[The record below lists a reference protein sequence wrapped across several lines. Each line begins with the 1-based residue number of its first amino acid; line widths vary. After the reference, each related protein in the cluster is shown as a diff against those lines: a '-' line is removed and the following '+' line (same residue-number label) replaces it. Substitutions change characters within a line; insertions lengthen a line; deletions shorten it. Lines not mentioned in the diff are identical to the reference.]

1 MNPADPADPST
12 LPTPSALSA
21 LSAPSNPPT
30 PPAPPTPSGSCTPPV
45 GSLHPE
51 LDAAALGSFAAALES
66 GDPSGLPPARA
77 AEVEA
82 VRSVAVFSRG
92 RVAGAG
98 GVLLDA
104 ALWRR
109 KGSGPR
115 PVVVMPAPWTNLG
128 WVAYAVRASAFAAR
142 GYDVLAYTPRG
153 FGASAGRVDTAGPL
167 DVADGSRALDHLL
180 QRTAGPVTRIGFLG
194 VSYGAGIGLLVAA
207 HDPRVDAVVA
217 FSTWGDLGEVLV
229 ENSTRRVGAV
239 RALLAAAARARLSP
253 ETERV
258 LEDVL
263 AGRDVVGALR
273 WAEERSPF
281 GHVKEFNRRRL
292 PVFLSHAWHETLFP
306 PNQTLKLFDEL
317 TGPRRIVLSVGDHAG
332 PGTGGL
338 LGLPDRVWTD
348 ADRWF
353 DHHLMGAPNGV
364 ADDGQVA
371 GEVMWSGTVEHRPTR
386 HALTRRIHRLHL
398 TGGGQLAERP
408 EAGWTAGVLCG
419 VDTPTAVADE
429 VVRSGYAEM
438 AGRPKIYP
446 AGDIDRAVAAVW
458 VCAPAEDTL
467 RLRGVPRLRVTYR
480 AANPGSS
487 FVAHLM
493 DLAPDGSARLV
504 THAPY
509 SDLGSAPDSLVGA
522 DIDLQATAYDVPRGH
537 RLLLVMAGRD
547 ALYADA
553 NLPRASLAFTSPEA
567 TPSYLDL
574 PLG

>member
-1 MNPADPADPST
+1 MKPADPSD
-12 LPTPSALSA
+12 PATPHTPETPH
-21 LSAPSNPPT
+21 APH
-30 PPAPPTPSGSCTPPV
+30 APHTD
-45 GSLHPE
+45 SLYPE
-51 LDAAALGSFAAALES
+51 LDAVALGAFAAALES
-66 GDPSGLPPARA
+66 GDACGLPPARA
-77 AEVEA
+77 AEVAA

-92 RVAGAG
+92 RVTGAG

-128 WVAYAVRASAFAAR
+128 WVTYAVRAGAFAAR

-153 FGASAGRVDTAGPL
+153 FGASAGRADAAGPL

-180 QRTAGPVTRIGFLG
+180 ERAAGPVTRIGFLG

-207 HDPRVDAVVA
+207 HDPRVDAVGA
-217 FSTWGDLGEVLV
+217 FSGWGDLGEVLV
-229 ENSTRRVGAV
+229 ENATRRVGAV
-239 RALLAAAARARLSP
+239 RALLTAAGRARLSP
-253 ETERV
+253 GTERA

-263 AGRDVVGALR
+263 AGRDLDGALR

-292 PVFLSHAWHETLFP
+292 PVFLSHAWHETLLP
-306 PNQTLKLFDEL
+306 ANQTLKLFDEL
-317 TGPRRIVLSVGDHAG
+317 TGPKRLVLSVGDHAG
-332 PGTGGL
+332 PGAGGL

-348 ADRWF
+348 AHRWF
-353 DHHLMGAPNGV
+353 DHHLLGRAAGGA
-364 ADDGQVA
+364 DEGQIA
-371 GEVMWSGTVEHRPTR
+371 AEVMWSGTVEHRPTR
-386 HALTRRIHRLHL
+386 HALTRRTRRLHL
-398 TGGGQLAERP
+398 TGGGQLADRP
-408 EAGWTAGVLCG
+408 EAGWTAGLLCG

-438 AGRPKIYP
+438 AGRPKVYP

-458 VCAPAEDTL
+458 VGAPAEDTL
-467 RLRGVPRLRVTYR
+467 RLRGIPRLRVTYR

-504 THAPY
+504 THAPF
-509 SDLGSAPDSLVGA
+509 SDLRSAPDSLVGA
-522 DIDLQATAYDVPRGH
+522 DIELQATAYDVPRGH
-537 RLLLVMAGRD
+537 RVLLVMAGRD